1 MLQTLFWPIML
12 VFLVIQSLQIAVHV
26 ILLAIINVILV
37 VQDILLLDHHAH
49 KLFRN
54 LQLQIVWL
62 LAKQIAQHVLFA
74 ILDLYLIPRLIH
86 ALYVTRPYLI
96 AQLVIKM
103 VITYVWLVLLDIV
116 WLTIN
121 VYQVMHNKYKFQ
133 TVLNIAHLHQAL
145 VINVVVTIF

>member
-54 LQLQIVWL
+54 LQLLTVWL
-62 LAKQIAQHVLFA
+62 LAKRTAQHVLFV

-96 AQLVIKM
+96 AQLVIRM
-103 VITYVWLVLLDIV
+103 VITYVWLVLLDIL

-133 TVLNIAHLHQAL
+133 TVLNIAHPHQAL
-145 VINVVVTIF
+145 VLNVIVTIF